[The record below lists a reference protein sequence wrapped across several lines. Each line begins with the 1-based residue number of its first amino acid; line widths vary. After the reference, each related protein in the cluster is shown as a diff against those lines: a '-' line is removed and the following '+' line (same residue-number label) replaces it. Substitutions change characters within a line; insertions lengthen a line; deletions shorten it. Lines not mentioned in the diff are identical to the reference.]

1 MILQKSVLFQ
11 KALLMCKIAS
21 WVLKKGRIYGILEQ
35 ENREFTISKKYTF

>member
-1 MILQKSVLFQ
+1 MILQKSVLFR
-11 KALLMCKIAS
+11 KALLMWKIAS